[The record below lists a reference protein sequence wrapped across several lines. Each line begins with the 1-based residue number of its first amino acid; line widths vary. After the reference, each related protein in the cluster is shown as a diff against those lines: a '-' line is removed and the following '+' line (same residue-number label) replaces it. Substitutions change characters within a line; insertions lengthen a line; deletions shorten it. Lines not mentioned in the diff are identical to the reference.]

1 MKTFKYK
8 TLKGF
13 MRANDIRQFSLL
25 DYLHG
30 TVFSN
35 SHGWIK
41 FSLSRDAQTEFLE
54 GIAGVVWSKPTEE
67 RVNRLRYAPEMGILR
82 RLWLN
87 EAGRYTYCAGQ
98 DYPSEIRYIQRHL

>member
-1 MKTFKYK
+1 MRNYKYK

-13 MRANDIRQFSLL
+13 MRANGIRQFSLL

-30 TVFSN
+30 KVFSN

-41 FSLSRDAQTEFLE
+41 FSLSREAQTEFLE

-67 RVNRLRYAPEMGILR
+67 RVKRLRYAPEMGILG
-82 RLWLN
+82 RLWLD
-87 EAGRYTYCAGQ
+87 EADGYTYCAGQ